1 MYDFSIPYYTSTNKV
16 IINKEDLAQYTSLDS
31 LAEANIGAQK
41 GSGSIQE
48 QIIKEQL
55 PSSTVIALAS
65 NGELINQL
73 KSQKVISD
81 CPDWTLFKTLS
92 KLIAE
97 NSTSTPNS

>member
-41 GSGSIQE
+41 GSIQE

-55 PSSTVIALAS
+55 PSSTVIALVS